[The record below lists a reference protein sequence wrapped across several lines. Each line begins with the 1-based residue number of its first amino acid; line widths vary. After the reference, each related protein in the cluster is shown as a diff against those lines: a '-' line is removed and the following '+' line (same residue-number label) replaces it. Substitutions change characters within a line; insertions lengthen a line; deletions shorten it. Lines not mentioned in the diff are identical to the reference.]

1 LLWLNLFLLRLGLNA
16 VNILLTWLVLQTTD
30 SAFLLGT
37 VTGLK
42 TAPFGFGLIAGVLS
56 DQFDKRTLLMIS
68 NFVFISV
75 ILILGFII
83 SMGQIQFWHILL
95 ATFILHTLT
104 AFETPARQVFT
115 TEIVGRDNTINGV
128 ALNGLAM
135 RTASVIG
142 ATLIGVFID
151 GIGIGRFFYLIGAF
165 AVVAFI
171 AVAIIQTDTE
181 RNQQDPAEVDE
192 SITMN
197 VLNGLNYL
205 RKKKI
210 LLGLQLVALSH
221 NFFTGVCLFTL
232 MPVFAST
239 VLHID
244 AASLGWIN
252 TMSGLGSLIAGL
264 GLASFSRDFRHTGW
278 LIPIGALIEGGMWVL
293 FSTTSNYYFSVF
305 FVMSSAIGMITYMTA
320 IETLL
325 LTNSDVAMRGR
336 MMGIRA
342 LVILPQAVWGLI
354 LGALSQVIGVPLTI
368 ALAGTSHCLSTLA
381 VTLLVPSIIRLE

>member
-1 LLWLNLFLLRLGLNA
+1 

-42 TAPFGFGLIAGVLS
+42 TVPYGFGLIAGVVA
-56 DQFDKRTLLMIS
+56 DRFDKRTLLMIS
-68 NFVFISV
+68 NVVFILV
-75 ILILGFII
+75 TVVMGLIINTGR
-83 SMGQIQFWHILL
+83 IQFWHILL
-95 ATFILHTLT
+95 VTFILHTLN

-115 TEIVGRDNTINGV
+115 TEIVGRHNTINGV

-135 RTASVIG
+135 RTASVVG
-142 ATLIGVFID
+142 STLIGIFIHW
-151 GIGIGRFFYLIGAF
+151 IGIGSFFFLIGAF
-165 AVVAFI
+165 ALIAFVAVAFI
-171 AVAIIQTDTE
+171 RTSAE
-181 RNQQDPAEVDE
+181 RNKRDPAEAGE
-192 SITMN
+192 SMILN
-197 VLNGLNYL
+197 IVNGLKYIG
-205 RKKKI
+205 KKKI
-210 LLGLQLVALSH
+210 LLGLQLIALSH

-239 VLHID
+239 ILHID

-252 TMSGLGSLIAGL
+252 TMSGLGSLVAGL
-264 GLASFSRDFRHTGW
+264 SLASLNRSFRHKGW
-278 LIPIGALIEGGMWVL
+278 LIPIGALIEGGMWIL
-293 FSTTSNYYFSVF
+293 FSMTSNYYFSVF
-305 FVMSSAIGMITYMTA
+305 FVMSSGIGMLTYMTA

-336 MMGIRA
+336 VMGIRA

-368 ALAGTSHCLSTLA
+368 ALAGTSHCISTLT
-381 VTLLVPSIIRLE
+381 VIMLMPSIVRLE